1 MSPPPDSSRLRALP
15 MFAALQAHEL
25 REIANGLHPM
35 QWPRRVQVMPSDDTV
50 ERFYLILRGRVRV
63 EAEHPVTARIITL
76 YLLHPGDG
84 HNIITLLDGKPHQVI
99 AETLDEVEAV
109 SAPLN
114 RWHAW
119 MQRYPSLRQSMM
131 LAAAMRLREL
141 AGLAEDLAL
150 HETSA
155 RLAHLLLR
163 HIETDNGPHG
173 LLHGLLHDDI
183 ARLIGS
189 VRVVVNRLLNR
200 FKHEGI
206 IHTDAGHIE
215 VVDLERLL
223 HKAESQLE
231 PDEPERP
238 QSQGGKDDSLT

>member
-1 MSPPPDSSRLRALP
+1 MSPPPASSRLRVLP
-15 MFAALQAHEL
+15 MFAALQEHEL
-25 REIANGLHPM
+25 REIADGLSPV
-35 QWPRRVQVMPSDDTV
+35 QWARRMQVMPAADTA
-50 ERFYLILRGRVRV
+50 ERFYLLLRGRVRV

-76 YLLHPGDG
+76 YLLRPGDG

-99 AETLDEVEAV
+99 AETLDEAEAV
-109 SAPLN
+109 SAPLS

-119 MQRYPSLRQSMM
+119 MHRYPTLRQSMM
-131 LAAAMRLREL
+131 LAAATRLREL

-163 HIETDNGPHG
+163 HIETEDGPHG
-173 LLHGLLHDDI
+173 LLRGLVHDDI

-206 IHTDAGHIE
+206 IQTDAGHIQ

-223 HKAESQLE
+223 HKAESHLE
-231 PDEPERP
+231 SDEHDQAPPR
-238 QSQGGKDDSLT
+238 GGKDDSLT

>member
-1 MSPPPDSSRLRALP
+1 MSPPPDSSRLRILP
-15 MFAALQAHEL
+15 MFAALQEHEL
-25 REIANGLHPM
+25 REIANGLHPV
-35 QWPRRVQVMPSDDTV
+35 QWPKRLQVMPAADTA
-50 ERFYLILRGRVRV
+50 ERFYLLLRGRVRV

-76 YLLHPGDG
+76 YLLRPGDG
-84 HNIITLLDGKPHQVI
+84 HNIITLFDGKPHQVI
-99 AETLDEVEAV
+99 AETLDEAEAV

-119 MQRYPSLRQSMM
+119 MHRYPTLRQSMM
-131 LAAAMRLREL
+131 LSAATRLREL

-163 HIETDNGPHG
+163 HIETDDGPHG
-173 LLHGLLHDDI
+173 LLHGLVHDDI

-206 IHTDAGHIE
+206 IQTDAGHIQ

-223 HKAESQLE
+223 HKAESHLE
-231 PDEPERP
+231 PDEPELPP
-238 QSQGGKDDSLT
+238 QRGRKDDSLT